1 MQQPIIKTLRQD
13 LTQMLMHH
21 NEANGNTDVVI
32 VTIDFFYISDS
43 LLKHLGTANDN
54 EGSHSF
60 TCHLQVQCVL
70 MRETAQF
77 YLPPT
82 GTVRVN
88 EGDCTVLAATARVNE
103 GYHTVLPAIHRY
115 SAC

>member
-1 MQQPIIKTLRQD
+1 
-13 LTQMLMHH
+13 MLMHH

-43 LLKHLGTANDN
+43 LLKHLGTAHDN
-54 EGSHSF
+54 EGS
-60 TCHLQVQCVL
+60 
-70 MRETAQF
+70 QF

-88 EGDCTVLAATARVNE
+88 EGDR
-103 GYHTVLPAIHRY
+103 TVLPATYRY
-115 SAC
+115 STC

>member
-32 VTIDFFYISDS
+32 VTIDFFYISNS
-43 LLKHLGTANDN
+43 SLKHLGTAHDN

-77 YLPPT
+77 
-82 GTVRVN
+82 
-88 EGDCTVLAATARVNE
+88 
-103 GYHTVLPAIHRY
+103 
-115 SAC
+115 

>member
-1 MQQPIIKTLRQD
+1 MQQPIIKTLKQD

-43 LLKHLGTANDN
+43 LLKHLGTAHDN

-88 EGDCTVLAATARVNE
+88 EGPHSFTCHLQVQCVLMRETAQF
-103 GYHTVLPAIHRY
+103 
-115 SAC
+115 